1 MDIFSIISML
11 GGIALFLYGMRFMGE
26 QLEKLSGGKLEYI
39 LEKMTDKTYKGILL
53 GAVVTAVVQSSSAVT
68 VMVVGFVNSGIMQL
82 SRAIGVIMGA
92 NIGTTVTAWILSLT
106 QISGDSIFI
115 TLLKPSSFSPVI
127 AIVSVFMLLLSKN
140 EKRKNIG
147 GILMGFSVLM
157 MGMTIMSDSMSGL
170 AENENFTSLMLTFS
184 NPVIGI
190 IAGTLLAAVVQSSSA
205 AVGIVQALAISGSI
219 SFSAALPLI
228 LGQNIG
234 SCVPVLISSVGTSKN
249 AKRTSL
255 IYLYFNI
262 IGVIVTGVLF
272 YGAESIFGFDFMDNT
287 SKLAPLA
294 ERMRPTSLDDFVGQ
308 THIVGKGKLLRR
320 AIAADSL
327 GSIIFYGPPGCGKTT
342 LANIIA
348 NTTKADFVRLNA
360 VSSGVAEAK
369 KVIEDAKERL
379 KMYGKKTYLML
390 DECHRWNKAQSDSVL
405 AGIEQGYIVF
415 IGSTTENPFISM
427 TRAIVSRCRIF
438 EFKKLNSQDIKQA
451 LNKALSDKE
460 NGLGNYEIKITDEA
474 LNHIVWAS
482 DGDLRTAY
490 NALELAVVT
499 TQPDSQGKIIINK
512 NIAEESIQKKA
523 LSIDESMYYDM
534 LSAFCKSLRGSDS
547 DAAVY
552 WAIRL
557 IESGCD
563 PMLIARRLIAHS
575 AEDVGMADPMAQLM
589 ATSAM
594 FAIQNIGMPEGRLPL
609 VNSIIYV
616 CEASKSNSVVNAL
629 DKAVELVNK
638 SKDDIVPLYLRDAN
652 FKVEKVEG
660 YKYPHSFGG
669 WVEQQY
675 LPDSLR
681 DEKLYIPST
690 NGKESTLVRAKV
702 IKKNKG

>member
-287 SKLAPLA
+287 ISSIQIAVVNTAFKIFSTIVLLPFSKQL
-294 ERMRPTSLDDFVGQ
+294 
-308 THIVGKGKLLRR
+308 
-320 AIAADSL
+320 
-327 GSIIFYGPPGCGKTT
+327 
-342 LANIIA
+342 
-348 NTTKADFVRLNA
+348 
-360 VSSGVAEAK
+360 
-369 KVIEDAKERL
+369 
-379 KMYGKKTYLML
+379 
-390 DECHRWNKAQSDSVL
+390 
-405 AGIEQGYIVF
+405 
-415 IGSTTENPFISM
+415 
-427 TRAIVSRCRIF
+427 
-438 EFKKLNSQDIKQA
+438 EF
-451 LNKALSDKE
+451 
-460 NGLGNYEIKITDEA
+460 
-474 LNHIVWAS
+474 
-482 DGDLRTAY
+482 
-490 NALELAVVT
+490 LAVKSIRDKGDEKEKKSQPLLIDERFLKSPAYAVEKCREVT
-499 TQPDSQGKIIINK
+499 K
-512 NIAEESIQKKA
+512 NMADLVEDTVLCA
-523 LSIDESMYYDM
+523 LSIIKNY
-534 LSAFCKSLRGSDS
+534 
-547 DAAVY
+547 
-552 WAIRL
+552 
-557 IESGCD
+557 
-563 PMLIARRLIAHS
+563 
-575 AEDVGMADPMAQLM
+575 
-589 ATSAM
+589 T
-594 FAIQNIGMPEGRLPL
+594 
-609 VNSIIYV
+609 
-616 CEASKSNSVVNAL
+616 
-629 DKAVELVNK
+629 
-638 SKDDIVPLYLRDAN
+638 
-652 FKVEKVEG
+652 
-660 YKYPHSFGG
+660 
-669 WVEQQY
+669 
-675 LPDSLR
+675 
-681 DEKLYIPST
+681 DEKAELIMNNERKRISMRNCLKPI
-690 NGKESTLVRAKV
+690 L
-702 IKKNKG
+702 

>member
-287 SKLAPLA
+287 SKLAHPHFA
-294 ERMRPTSLDDFVGQ
+294 
-308 THIVGKGKLLRR
+308 
-320 AIAADSL
+320 
-327 GSIIFYGPPGCGKTT
+327 Y
-342 LANIIA
+342 
-348 NTTKADFVRLNA
+348 
-360 VSSGVAEAK
+360 
-369 KVIEDAKERL
+369 
-379 KMYGKKTYLML
+379 
-390 DECHRWNKAQSDSVL
+390 
-405 AGIEQGYIVF
+405 AGIRQTI
-415 IGSTTENPFISM
+415 
-427 TRAIVSRCRIF
+427 ASRI
-438 EFKKLNSQDIKQA
+438 
-451 LNKALSDKE
+451 
-460 NGLGNYEIKITDEA
+460 Y
-474 LNHIVWAS
+474 
-482 DGDLRTAY
+482 
-490 NALELAVVT
+490 
-499 TQPDSQGKIIINK
+499 
-512 NIAEESIQKKA
+512 
-523 LSIDESMYYDM
+523 
-534 LSAFCKSLRGSDS
+534 KS
-547 DAAVY
+547 
-552 WAIRL
+552 
-557 IESGCD
+557 
-563 PMLIARRLIAHS
+563 
-575 AEDVGMADPMAQLM
+575 
-589 ATSAM
+589 
-594 FAIQNIGMPEGRLPL
+594 
-609 VNSIIYV
+609 
-616 CEASKSNSVVNAL
+616 
-629 DKAVELVNK
+629 
-638 SKDDIVPLYLRDAN
+638 
-652 FKVEKVEG
+652 
-660 YKYPHSFGG
+660 
-669 WVEQQY
+669 
-675 LPDSLR
+675 
-681 DEKLYIPST
+681 
-690 NGKESTLVRAKV
+690 
-702 IKKNKG
+702 

>member
-287 SKLAPLA
+287 ISSIQIAVVNTAFKIFSTIVLLPFSKQLEFLAVKSIRDKGDEKEKKSQPLLIDERFLKSPAYAVEKCREVTKNMSDLVEDTVLCALSIIKNYTDEKA
-294 ERMRPTSLDDFVGQ
+294 ELIMNNEKKTDKYEELLETYLIKISSLD
-308 THIVGKGKLLRR
+308 L
-320 AIAADSL
+320 
-327 GSIIFYGPPGCGKTT
+327 
-342 LANIIA
+342 
-348 NTTKADFVRLNA
+348 
-360 VSSGVAEAK
+360 
-369 KVIEDAKERL
+369 
-379 KMYGKKTYLML
+379 
-390 DECHRWNKAQSDSVL
+390 
-405 AGIEQGYIVF
+405 
-415 IGSTTENPFISM
+415 
-427 TRAIVSRCRIF
+427 
-438 EFKKLNSQDIKQA
+438 
-451 LNKALSDKE
+451 
-460 NGLGNYEIKITDEA
+460 
-474 LNHIVWAS
+474 S
-482 DGDLRTAY
+482 DGDSKNVFLLHHAIE
-490 NALELAVVT
+490 NLEKIGDYCEDILKARKSMNKNKANLSDRAKYELSVMIAAAT
-499 TQPDSQGKIIINK
+499 KIISVTN
-512 NIAEESIQKKA
+512 E
-523 LSIDESMYYDM
+523 
-534 LSAFCKSLRGSDS
+534 AFKLND
-547 DAAVY
+547 
-552 WAIRL
+552 
-557 IESGCD
+557 
-563 PMLIARRLIAHS
+563 
-575 AEDVGMADPMAQLM
+575 
-589 ATSAM
+589 
-594 FAIQNIGMPEGRLPL
+594 
-609 VNSIIYV
+609 
-616 CEASKSNSVVNAL
+616 L
-629 DKAVELVNK
+629 DKARKVEPLEDVIDK
-638 SKDDIVPLYLRDAN
+638 LKRELKLRHMERIDEGECTVEQGLPYLDIVSSIEHIADHCSDIALTMIELNSGDYN
-652 FKVEKVEG
+652 IH
-660 YKYPHSFGG
+660 KYI
-669 WVEQQY
+669 
-675 LPDSLR
+675 R
-681 DEKLYIPST
+681 K
-690 NGKESTLVRAKV
+690 
-702 IKKNKG
+702 IKKSDEDFIGKLDSYLEKYSLN